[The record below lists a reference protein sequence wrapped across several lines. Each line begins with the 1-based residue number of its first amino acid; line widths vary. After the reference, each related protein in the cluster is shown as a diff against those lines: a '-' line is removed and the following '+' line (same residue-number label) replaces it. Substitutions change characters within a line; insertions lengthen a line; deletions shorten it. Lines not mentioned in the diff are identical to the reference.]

1 MIMEKAGKEQ
11 YPSSRPKFW
20 AMQYIRAMTKTCA
33 ANEVGSLGA
42 FLCSVIATTEDASGY
57 RRAVT
62 YWDGQLL
69 PITGAK
75 NEKAMALARTN
86 CVKAGWLHYEPGTKA
101 RPGKYWTTMPLH
113 AVGIDDHPTD
123 EGEQTGSQTDHIGSE
138 SGSQTERIG
147 NESGTNRDHKRNKPG
162 SQTEQTGIAKVKIRE
177 AFLPIPIPIP
187 EPIPIPKEPP
197 NPQGG
202 SESKKTK
209 SPPTEKTH
217 EPTEFPEEL
226 DTPEFRATWA
236 EWIAHR
242 IEIRKPMKPLGAKKL
257 LKSLAEG
264 GERKAI
270 ESINQSIANGWQ
282 GVFEVKAGCAGVKS
296 NQEDGLEQFLR
307 EANDRSRV
315 LCGNENS
322 ENGNRPRGSGGS
334 GEGVVHTLL
343 GFDG

>member
-1 MIMEKAGKEQ
+1 MEKTGKEQ
-11 YPSSRPKFW
+11 YPASRPKFW

-86 CVKAGWLHYEPGTKA
+86 CVKAGWLHYEPGAKA

-123 EGEQTGSQTDHIGSE
+123 EGEQTGSQTDHIGNE

-147 NESGTNRDHKRNKPG
+147 SESGTNRDHKRNELG

-209 SPPTEKTH
+209 TPPTEKTH

-242 IEIRKPMKPLGAKKL
+242 IEIKKPMKPLGAKKL

-270 ESINQSIANGWQ
+270 ESIDQSIANGWQ
-282 GVFEVKAGCAGVKS
+282 GVFEVKAGSIGGQKDMFAGLRAFMEETDDEGRVFKR
-296 NQEDGLEQFLR
+296 DGD
-307 EANDRSRV
+307 AVSVSGSRDSKAA
-315 LCGNENS
+315 GD
-322 ENGNRPRGSGGS
+322 
-334 GEGVVHTLL
+334 GVVSARI